1 MTSLYSMAFLDFT
14 NEKSSV
20 SFPCATP
27 SGAAYDFDAFVVTLD
42 AIGDAVAAVSLCTRG
57 KESALV
63 DVAAG
68 SVSLPSD
75 AHAQREVGLR
85 VFYHDTTTNKKY
97 HLTIPGPDLDL
108 VATQGYDDVDWSIT
122 ELAALET
129 ALEANMLSP
138 VGNAIE
144 IDSGRIVGRRS

>member
-1 MTSLYSMAFLDFT
+1 MASLYSMGFLDFT

-27 SGAAYDFDAFVVTLD
+27 SGASYDFDAFVVTLD
-42 AIGDAVAAVSLCTRG
+42 AIGDAVAGVTLCTRG
-57 KESALV
+57 KESVLV

-68 SVSLPSD
+68 SVALPSD

-85 VFYHDTTTNKKY
+85 VFYHDNTTNKKY
-97 HLTIPGPDLDL
+97 HITIPGPDLDTI
-108 VATQGYDDVDWSIT
+108 ASQGYDDVDWTIT

-138 VGNAIE
+138 VGNAITV
-144 IDSGRIVGRRS
+144 DSGRIVGRRS